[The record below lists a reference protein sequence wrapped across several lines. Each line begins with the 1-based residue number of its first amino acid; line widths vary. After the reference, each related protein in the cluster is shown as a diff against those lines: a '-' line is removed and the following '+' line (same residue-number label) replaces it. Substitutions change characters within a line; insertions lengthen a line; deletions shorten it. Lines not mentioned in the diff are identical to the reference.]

1 MSLALRSYQ
10 IDAITAIKARE
21 APGACVPIVL
31 ATGLGKTVIFTSYV
45 TDWLDRN
52 PGRRALIIVHTDEL
66 AEQALT
72 KMRQVAPHRRA
83 GMVKAG
89 RNDVHAEIIVSS
101 RQTLGSTRRREQ
113 LKRVGLIVIDE
124 CHHAVRANGYGKILE
139 HFGVFDDTAP
149 AASDLAYLAKLESGE
164 EPQHYPGMLED
175 VRRAAFTTSDAPFVL
190 GVTATLARS
199 DKAKLSSVW
208 SEPAFTR
215 DILFGIRHGYLLDV
229 RGERI
234 VVPDLDLS
242 RVRVRA
248 GDYSDTD
255 LADEMERTFAPETI
269 AKDYAR
275 LALGRRGIAFWPLV
289 ETSYHGAKAFNDEG
303 IRSAVVHGGLPK
315 PERRELLQRF
325 RLPLTHDEAIYVMH
339 NAMVLTEGFD
349 EPTAD
354 VVVIARPTKSASL
367 FQQQVGRV
375 LRPDLTLAPED
386 RQKALILDVTG
397 AGEAHGLRS
406 LIDLSPERPAPAGA
420 DIDDRSLLEWDEYLD
435 EIEGELEEQRAGGG
449 FEFDSPTYIGPT
461 VTKSFDPLGRD
472 KVWGKTPNG
481 HYYINTG
488 NGYVFLAPSLAE
500 NAELGQVDVVT
511 CSQHGSMIGGW
522 VAGTEHTALSLELA
536 LGWGEDVAVEQGGV
550 GSKSLTA
557 RASKW
562 RGGEPSDAQKRFAAT
577 LRIDTT
583 GMNKGQLS
591 EAIDAVQAARRIDP
605 LVAMVQARVDSTSS

>member
-1 MSLALRSYQ
+1 MSLKLRDYQ
-10 IDAITAIKARE
+10 TQAIAAVKARE

-101 RQTLGSTRRREQ
+101 RQTLGSARRREQ

-124 CHHAVRANGYGKILE
+124 CHHAVRTNTYGKILT
-139 HFGVFDDTAP
+139 HFGVFSDDDTP
-149 AASDLAYLAKLESGE
+149 TPDRSDGAVS
-164 EPQHYPGMLED
+164 
-175 VRRAAFTTSDAPFVL
+175 RPFVL
-190 GVTATLARS
+190 GVTATLARA

-208 SEPAFTR
+208 GEPAFTR

-229 RGERI
+229 RGERVI
-234 VVPDLDLS
+234 VPDLDLS

-248 GDYSDTD
+248 GDYDD
-255 LADEMERTFAPETI
+255 KDIADELERTFAPEVI
-269 AKDYAR
+269 AQQYVQLGGKDGLFAILDGEDR
-275 LALGRRGIAFWPLV
+275 WPVRRGIAFWPLV
-289 ETSYHGAKAFNDEG
+289 ETAYHGEKAFTAAG
-303 IRSAVVHGGLPK
+303 IRSGTVHGALPK

-325 RLPLTHDEAIYVMH
+325 RLPVEHSEAIDVMH

-354 VVVIARPTKSASL
+354 VVVIARPSKNPAL
-367 FQQQVGRV
+367 IQQMIGRV
-375 LRPDLTLAPED
+375 LRPDLTKDPAA
-386 RQKALILDVTG
+386 RGQALILDVTG
-397 AGEAHGLRS
+397 AGEHANMLRA
-406 LIDLSPERPAPAGA
+406 LVDLSPERAARM
-420 DIDDRSLLEWDEYLD
+420 DDEDRSLMEWDEYLD
-435 EIEGELEEQRAGGG
+435 EIEEELESQRAGGS
-449 FEFDSPTYIGPT
+449 FEFESPAYAGPA
-461 VTKSFDPLGRD
+461 VTESFDPLGRD
-472 KVWGKTPNG
+472 KVWGKTPAG

-488 NGYVFLAPSLAE
+488 NGYVFLAPSLADG
-500 NAELGQVDVVT
+500 AEPGTVDVVT
-511 CSQHGSMIGGW
+511 CAPNHGGW
-522 VAGTEHTALSLELA
+522 VKGTEHRALSLELA
-536 LGWGEDVAVEQGGV
+536 LGWGEDVAIELGGH
-550 GSKSLTA
+550 GTRALTA

-562 RGGEPSDAQKRFAAT
+562 RKGEPSEAQKRFAAT
-577 LRIDTT
+577 LRIDAT
-583 GMNKGQLS
+583 GMNKGELS
-591 EAIDAVQAARRIDP
+591 EAIDSVQAARRIDP